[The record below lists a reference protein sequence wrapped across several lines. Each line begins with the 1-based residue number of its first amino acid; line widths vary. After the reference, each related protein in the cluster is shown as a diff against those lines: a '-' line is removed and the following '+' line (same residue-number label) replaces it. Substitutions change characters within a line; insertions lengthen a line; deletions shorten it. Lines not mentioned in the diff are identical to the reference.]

1 MRRAELEKMDLDHL
15 WTLHVEISDVLKEK
29 ITQQKRRLADRMNR
43 LEQPVSAARRPY
55 PRVLPKYRN
64 PDDPAET
71 WAGRGK
77 CPRWLAKQLASGR
90 RMDEFRA

>member
-1 MRRAELEKMDLDHL
+1 MRRTELEKMDLDRL

-29 ITQQKRRLADRMNR
+29 ITRQRRQLVDRLSR
-43 LEQPVSAARRPY
+43 LEQPISARRSY

-77 CPRWLAKQLASGR
+77 CPRWLAKQLESGR
-90 RMDEFRA
+90 RIDEFRI

>member
-1 MRRAELEKMDLDHL
+1 MRRAELEEMDLDHL
-15 WTLHVEISDVLKEK
+15 WMLHVEISDVLKDK
-29 ITQQKRRLADRMNR
+29 ITQQKRRLADRLNR
-43 LEQPVSAARRPY
+43 LEQPVSASRRPY
-55 PRVLPKYRN
+55 PRVPPKYRN

-90 RMDEFRA
+90 RMDEFRI

>member
-1 MRRAELEKMDLDHL
+1 MRRVELEKMDIDRL

-29 ITQQKRRLADRMNR
+29 ITQERLRLIDRLKR
-43 LEQPVSAARRPY
+43 LEQPVSGRRPH
-55 PRVLPKYRN
+55 PRVPPKYRN

-71 WAGRGK
+71 WAGRGR

-90 RMDEFRA
+90 RMDEFRI

>member
-1 MRRAELEKMDLDHL
+1 MTRAELEKMDLDRL

-29 ITQQKRRLADRMNR
+29 ITQERQRLVDRLKR
-43 LEQPVSAARRPY
+43 LERLPSRRRGY

-71 WAGRGK
+71 WTGRGK
-77 CPRWLAKQLASGR
+77 CPRWLAKQLKSGR
-90 RMDEFRA
+90 RMDEFRI